1 MGDWNISRRRYF
13 GLPLPFYPCD
23 DCGHL
28 TVVGLEGRARRA
40 RRRRA
45 RPARGAAPALDR
57 RGHDPLRRLREGRHS
72 AHSGGRGRVAR
83 RRDRSLLDARLAEP
97 RVDRERLRDRRLR
110 RPFRRR
116 PPRPRVLGAVVPG
129 RLGLGDAR
137 ADPPVVLL
145 AALHVGGADRPRAV
159 PGGAGLREDA
169 RRARAGD
176 ARLVGEHD
184 RRGGCLRPHGR
195 RRHALAVLRAAA
207 RPEPPLRL
215 RARRTRSRRSC

>member
-1 MGDWNISRRRYF
+1 M
-13 GLPLPFYPCD
+13 
-23 DCGHL
+23 
-28 TVVGLEGRARRA
+28 
-40 RRRRA
+40 
-45 RPARGAAPALDR
+45 
-57 RGHDPLRRLREGRHS
+57 
-72 AHSGGRGRVAR
+72 AR

-97 RVDRERLRDRRLR
+97 RVDRGRLRDRRLR
-110 RPFRRR
+110 RAFRRR
-116 PPRPRVLGAVVPG
+116 PSRPRVLGAVVPG

-215 RARRTRSRRSC
+215 RAGERDQEEAADAVELGAVPRRLRKHRRASRRASPTSTRRRSATPRARSTAGSSRAPSSTSPRRPRLSRIS